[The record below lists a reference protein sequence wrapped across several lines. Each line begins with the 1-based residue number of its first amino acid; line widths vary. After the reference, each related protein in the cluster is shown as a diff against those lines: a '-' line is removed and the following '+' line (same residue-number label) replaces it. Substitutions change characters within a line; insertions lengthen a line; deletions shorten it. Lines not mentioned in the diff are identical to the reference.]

1 MIHYEVSVVDF
12 ITEPSTFEMSNH
24 APRKWR
30 FRNLAA
36 ARRKA
41 TKLARRGRNLYG
53 GTVLELPWGAR
64 GGAVTLEGTY
74 RSVVIGVVMPLRGH
88 QKKAIQKLVRQG
100 STMEVPR
107 GLGKSVDFEPETCDC
122 PTCEGEGCGE
132 CGYSGKVFL

>member
-12 ITEPSTFEMSNH
+12 ITNNDTFEMSHH

-53 GTVLELPWGAR
+53 GTVIELPWGAR
-64 GGAVTLEGTY
+64 GGSSLVEGTY
-74 RSVVIGVVMPLRGH
+74 RSVVIGVAIPLRGH

-107 GLGKSVDFEPETCDC
+107 GLWKSDFVPETCDC
-122 PTCEGEGCGE
+122 PTCEGAGCGE
-132 CGYSGKVFL
+132 CQGTGKVFL